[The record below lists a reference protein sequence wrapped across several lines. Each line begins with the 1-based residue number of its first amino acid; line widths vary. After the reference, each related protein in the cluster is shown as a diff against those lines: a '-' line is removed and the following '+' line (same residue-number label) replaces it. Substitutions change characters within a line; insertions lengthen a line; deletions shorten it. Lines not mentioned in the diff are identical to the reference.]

1 MRPARIRTIAFIA
14 VLLFMPCSIRAQEPS
29 PSPEKDWTAAT
40 RAFWHIDGG
49 YPIRGSVG
57 TTFGSGQSRRLSG
70 YEERL
75 RGFVV
80 GVDVGFVN
88 ADARFGWAW
97 LRPYDAGMDGWSTE
111 ILVVRA
117 LGFDSRLNR
126 GTTYVG
132 PTVSCYLMGFRF
144 SGGFLVGS
152 TAEER
157 SVMPIA
163 TAAVVIPFSR

>member
-1 MRPARIRTIAFIA
+1 M
-14 VLLFMPCSIRAQEPS
+14 
-29 PSPEKDWTAAT
+29 
-40 RAFWHIDGG
+40 
-49 YPIRGSVG
+49 
-57 TTFGSGQSRRLSG
+57 
-70 YEERL
+70 

-88 ADARFGWAW
+88 ADAKLGWAW

-111 ILVVRA
+111 IMVVRA

-132 PTVSCYLMGFRF
+132 PTASYYLMYFRF

-152 TAEER
+152 TAKER
-157 SVMPIA
+157 SAMPIA
-163 TAAVVIPFSR
+163 TAAVVIPLSR